1 MSFSLVAQSGAKPI
15 GGGIRGLP
23 EARPPGRG
31 SASGR
36 TQVEGFWGPLS
47 ELITSLQDVS
57 DTSLW
62 PTSPL

>member
-1 MSFSLVAQSGAKPI
+1 MSCSLVARSEAKPI

-23 EARPPGRG
+23 EARPPERG

-36 TQVEGFWGPLS
+36 TQVEGFWGPPS
-47 ELITSLQDVS
+47 DLIPSPQDVS
-57 DTSLW
+57 DTGLW